1 MRLKN
6 KVAWIAGIGAGMG
19 KATALLFAQ
28 EGAHVI
34 ISARTNTILGKTAD
48 RIKEHGGQVT
58 ILPGDLTS
66 NSNVSEIANK
76 IVSTTGKLDIVYSG
90 AGGFFEPTR
99 NLEQISVEYWD
110 TVLTNTLRSLYNVS
124 HVCHP
129 IMKSQGG
136 GSIVAIGAS
145 QSVRQEGNPAY
156 GAAKAGILGLVKN
169 LSKEFYPSNIR
180 INAINAGLFRG
191 KINKDQIKPAD
202 SILARTGNPVD
213 IAYAALYLASDES
226 SWVTGQILTV
236 DGGVNIGT
244 RELWEF
250 EA

>member
-1 MRLKN
+1 
-6 KVAWIAGIGAGMG
+6 
-19 KATALLFAQ
+19 
-28 EGAHVI
+28 
-34 ISARTNTILGKTAD
+34 
-48 RIKEHGGQVT
+48 
-58 ILPGDLTS
+58 
-66 NSNVSEIANK
+66 
-76 IVSTTGKLDIVYSG
+76 
-90 AGGFFEPTR
+90 
-99 NLEQISVEYWD
+99 
-110 TVLTNTLRSLYNVS
+110 
-124 HVCHP
+124 
-129 IMKSQGG
+129 MKSQGG

-145 QSVRQEGNPAY
+145 QSVRQEGNSAY

>member
-1 MRLKN
+1 
-6 KVAWIAGIGAGMG
+6 
-19 KATALLFAQ
+19 
-28 EGAHVI
+28 
-34 ISARTNTILGKTAD
+34 
-48 RIKEHGGQVT
+48 
-58 ILPGDLTS
+58 
-66 NSNVSEIANK
+66 
-76 IVSTTGKLDIVYSG
+76 
-90 AGGFFEPTR
+90 
-99 NLEQISVEYWD
+99 
-110 TVLTNTLRSLYNVS
+110 
-124 HVCHP
+124 
-129 IMKSQGG
+129 MKSQGG

-145 QSVRQEGNPAY
+145 QSVRQEGNSAY

-191 KINKDQIKPAD
+191 KINKGQIKPSD